1 MFIREFGERISDN
14 LSISIFSCGLER
26 IVLNVARSDTFNIEK
41 IGMFTMYMKIGKSNA
56 FGSFGRVTG

>member
-1 MFIREFGERISDN
+1 MWFGKDK
-14 LSISIFSCGLER
+14 
-26 IVLNVARSDTFNIEK
+26 VLNVARSDTFNIEK